1 METLEMFKVSLVL
14 LWLKQIEMD
23 ETKMFIISEA
33 EKLFMKYGIRSVTMD
48 DIAKSLGISKK
59 TIYINFRDK
68 NELVTELFQSFM
80 VGNEGQIQKC
90 TIKSL
95 NAIDEVFQITQHL
108 KETLSVINPI
118 VFYDLEKYHNKVF
131 QIIDDHKKKF
141 LYNKIINNLERG
153 IKEGYYRENIEKD
166 IIAKTRIQQLN
177 WVFESASQ
185 SHYGLYELLIETT
198 YFYLFGIS
206 TPKGWELINR
216 NKNIEKQ

>member
-1 METLEMFKVSLVL
+1 
-14 LWLKQIEMD
+14 MD
-23 ETKMFIISEA
+23 ETKNFIISEA

-59 TIYINFRDK
+59 TIYLNFRDK
-68 NELVTELFQSFM
+68 NELVTELFKGFLIGDECQLQNFTLLS
-80 VGNEGQIQKC
+80 
-90 TIKSL
+90 T

-108 KETLSVINPI
+108 KEKLSGINPI
-118 VFYDLEKYHNKVF
+118 VFYDLEKYHNKTY
-131 QIIDDHKKKF
+131 QAIENYKEKF
-141 LYNKIINNLERG
+141 LYNKIITNLERG
-153 IKEGYYRENIEKD
+153 ITEGYYRENIEKN

-198 YFYLFGIS
+198 YLYLFGIS
-206 TPKGWELINR
+206 TPKGWDLINR